1 MQRGKLLHTCELRS
15 DNYSRKFLRPAEL
28 EISLRPERIPLP
40 RPFDSRC
47 EFRRDPAIVGPVR
60 AKTCQIRTIGAS
72 LAMMAATTIATSL
85 LWTGSATAASQ
96 RSKPDVAA
104 IMHAIE
110 TWFAAQP
117 DYLPGDLIT
126 RGQIETV
133 LEKLSAAG
141 VEVPDAEAIA
151 ARGLANDSFVVRELT
166 KRSGRPFMRRLART
180 PGAFA
185 RLDRLS
191 TIPRGEQLIR
201 DLIQDKGGDK
211 LIEYLAT
218 TKGGR
223 NMGTMMTAVPGGT
236 DLNKATNRI
245 YTLAEFEAALEEAF
259 GKTSP

>member
-1 MQRGKLLHTCELRS
+1 LRSELR
-15 DNYSRKFLRPAEL
+15 
-28 EISLRPERIPLP
+28 LP
-40 RPFDSRC
+40 MSRPFESRT
-47 EFRRDPAIVGPVR
+47 EFRKDAAIAGPVR
-60 AKTCQIRTIGAS
+60 AKTCQIRTIGAR
-72 LAMMAATTIATSL
+72 MALVVAAASIATL
-85 LWTGSATAASQ
+85 LWTESAVAAPQ
-96 RSKPDVAA
+96 GSKPDFAA
-104 IMHAIE
+104 ITHAIE

-117 DYLPGDLIT
+117 DYQPGDLIT

-133 LEKLSAAG
+133 FEKLSAAG
-141 VEVPDAEAIA
+141 VEVPDCQAIA

-166 KRSGRPFMRRLART
+166 KKSGRPFMRRLART

-245 YTLAEFEAALEEAF
+245 YTLAEFETALEEAL

>member
-1 MQRGKLLHTCELRS
+1 M
-15 DNYSRKFLRPAEL
+15 SRTFQ
-28 EISLRPERIPLP
+28 
-40 RPFDSRC
+40 SRT
-47 EFRRDPAIVGPVR
+47 EFRKDAAIVGPVR
-60 AKTCQIRTIGAS
+60 AKTCQIRIIDALMALVLVSAS
-72 LAMMAATTIATSL
+72 AATI
-85 LWTGSATAASQ
+85 LWTESAVAAPQ
-96 RSKPDVAA
+96 RPKPDFTA
-104 IMHAIE
+104 ITHAIE
-110 TWFAAQP
+110 SWFAAQA
-117 DYLPGDLIT
+117 DYQPGDLIT

-133 LEKLSAAG
+133 LEKLSSAG
-141 VEVPDAEAIA
+141 VEVPDAQAVT
-151 ARGLANDSFVVRELT
+151 ARGLANDSFLVRELT
-166 KRSGRPFMRRLART
+166 KKSGRPFMRRLART

-223 NMGTMMTAVPGGT
+223 NMGAMMTAVPGGT

-245 YTLAEFEAALEEAF
+245 YTLADFETALEEAL